1 MIGMS
6 NAEDCAWIEVT
17 KIWGKRAGE
26 LAKMEA
32 RPRHV
37 EVNWKKIRRRILT
50 IRQHG
55 SAVYVG
61 IRVRR
66 ISYTG
71 RRLGFTEKLRF
82 READGCLRTPPGIYG
97 TGYIYGIR
105 LTISEAR
112 TRSMHCPSIMIS
124 TRIDIVEASSLKCH
138 SGNVVITVCHSSG
151 SSPKVVSYPDPSAIS
166 YRARLARYI

>member
-1 MIGMS
+1 MS

-66 ISYTG
+66 ISYGAPSWFYGEITISRS
-71 RRLGFTEKLRF
+71 RRLF
-82 READGCLRTPPGIYG
+82 ANSWYIYMVPG
-97 TGYIYGIR
+97 IYGIR

-124 TRIDIVEASSLKCH
+124 TRIDIVEAPSLKCH
-138 SGNVVITVCHSSG
+138 SGNIVITVCHSSG
-151 SSPKVVSYPDPSAIS
+151 SSPKAGC
-166 YRARLARYI
+166 